1 MNMAQTI
8 SERVTALAHSV
19 RVDLRQ
25 GMSVVGLYILLLIVW
40 VAGRGITLLQ
50 LICRAHVLQPEHVP
64 LCMPSPPPLAPP
76 LICGFNL

>member
-25 GMSVVGLYILLLIVW
+25 GMSVVGLYILGPIANRLGRWSRHYTFTAHLPGTCFT
-40 VAGRGITLLQ
+40 AGA
-50 LICRAHVLQPEHVP
+50 RAP
-64 LCMPSPPPLAPP
+64 LHAFPSSFGAATNMRL
-76 LICGFNL
+76 